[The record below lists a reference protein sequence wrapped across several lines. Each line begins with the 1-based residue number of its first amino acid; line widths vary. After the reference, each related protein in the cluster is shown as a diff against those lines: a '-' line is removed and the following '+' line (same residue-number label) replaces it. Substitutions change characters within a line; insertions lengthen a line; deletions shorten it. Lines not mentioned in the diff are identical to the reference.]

1 MIGLDLGPGERGSKF
16 VADGIEIPE
25 MSKFKYFDVR
35 VFLVVRDV
43 KV

>member
-25 MSKFKYFDVR
+25 TSKFKYFDVR